1 MQIEHITLVR
11 TPQGTPTEAD
21 FAFGSGTLP
30 AHAEGQ
36 ALVRVL
42 ALSLDPYLRSAM
54 AGRHLS
60 AAIHP
65 GDVVRG
71 EGLVQV
77 LESRHPR
84 LTPGTQWVAQC
95 GWRSH
100 ALLGVEAIE
109 QARRVGP
116 EVQPPTLALGAL
128 GMPGLTA
135 WAGFKRLADAKPG
148 DTLVVS
154 AASGPVGATVG
165 QLARLA
171 GCRVIGI
178 AGGPEKCAWVTRR
191 AGFDACIDYRAEDLR
206 EALRRHAPD
215 GVDIYFDN
223 VGGDVLL
230 AVCEQLAVGA
240 RVVLCGLVSSYNGG
254 VTQNTAALMQLVN
267 KAARMEGFL
276 VSEYLHRYA
285 EVIATLQDW
294 AADGSLKYR
303 IEVLDGLDKIVE
315 AMTRVFHGKNQG
327 VQLVKIAQEG
337 TQ

>member
-1 MQIEHITLVR
+1 MKIEQITLLR
-11 TPQGTPTEAD
+11 TPQGTPTEDD
-21 FAFGSGTLP
+21 FSLGEAFLSAPTK
-30 AHAEGQ
+30 GQ

-54 AGRHLS
+54 SGRHLS
-60 AAIHP
+60 GAIAP
-65 GDVVRG
+65 GEVVRG

-77 LESRHPR
+77 LASNHSRM
-84 LTPGTQWVAQC
+84 LPGATWVAAC

-100 ALLGVEAIE
+100 AVLDAATIE
-109 QARRVGP
+109 QARPVGP

-135 WAGFKRLADAKPG
+135 WAGFNKLADAKPG

-178 AGGPEKCAWVTRR
+178 AGGPEKCAWVTGQ
-191 AGFDACIDYRAEDLR
+191 AGFDACIDYHAEDLR
-206 EALRRHAPD
+206 EALRRHAPG

-240 RVVLCGLVSSYNGG
+240 RVVLCGLMAQYNG
-254 VTQNTAALMQLVN
+254 AAPVPLNPGLIIRARATVRGLVVYDHWTHLTEMQAEIGAHIRAGQLQFREDISHGLASTPAAFARLM
-267 KAARMEGFL
+267 AGR
-276 VSEYLHRYA
+276 
-285 EVIATLQDW
+285 
-294 AADGSLKYR
+294 
-303 IEVLDGLDKIVE
+303 
-315 AMTRVFHGKNQG
+315 NQG
-327 VQLVKIAQEG
+327 KALVLL
-337 TQ
+337 

>member
-116 EVQPPTLALGAL
+116 EV
-128 GMPGLTA
+128 
-135 WAGFKRLADAKPG
+135 
-148 DTLVVS
+148 
-154 AASGPVGATVG
+154 
-165 QLARLA
+165 
-171 GCRVIGI
+171 
-178 AGGPEKCAWVTRR
+178 
-191 AGFDACIDYRAEDLR
+191 
-206 EALRRHAPD
+206 
-215 GVDIYFDN
+215 
-223 VGGDVLL
+223 
-230 AVCEQLAVGA
+230 
-240 RVVLCGLVSSYNGG
+240 
-254 VTQNTAALMQLVN
+254 
-267 KAARMEGFL
+267 
-276 VSEYLHRYA
+276 
-285 EVIATLQDW
+285 
-294 AADGSLKYR
+294 
-303 IEVLDGLDKIVE
+303 
-315 AMTRVFHGKNQG
+315 
-327 VQLVKIAQEG
+327 
-337 TQ
+337 

>member
-1 MQIEHITLVR
+1 MQIEHITLLR

-21 FAFGSGTLP
+21 FALGSGTLP
-30 AHAEGQ
+30 APAEGQ

-84 LTPGTQWVAQC
+84 LAPGTQWVAQC

-100 ALLGVEAIE
+100 ALLDTEAIE
-109 QARRVGP
+109 QARPVGP
-116 EVQPPTLALGAL
+116 EVQPPTLALGVL

-135 WAGFKRLADAKPG
+135 WAGFKRLAEAKPG

-171 GCRVIGI
+171 GCRVVGI
-178 AGGPEKCAWVTRR
+178 AGGPEKCAWVTGQ

-206 EALRRHAPD
+206 GALQRHAPK
-215 GVDIYFDN
+215 GVDVYFDN
-223 VGGDVLL
+223 VGGDLLL

-240 RVVLCGLVSSYNGG
+240 RVVLCGLMAQYNGAAPVPLNPG
-254 VTQNTAALMQLVN
+254 LIIRARATVRGLVVYDHWAHFAEMTAEIGAHIRAGKLQFREDISHGLASTPAAFARLM
-267 KAARMEGFL
+267 AGR
-276 VSEYLHRYA
+276 
-285 EVIATLQDW
+285 
-294 AADGSLKYR
+294 
-303 IEVLDGLDKIVE
+303 
-315 AMTRVFHGKNQG
+315 NQG
-327 VQLVKIAQEG
+327 KALVVL
-337 TQ
+337 